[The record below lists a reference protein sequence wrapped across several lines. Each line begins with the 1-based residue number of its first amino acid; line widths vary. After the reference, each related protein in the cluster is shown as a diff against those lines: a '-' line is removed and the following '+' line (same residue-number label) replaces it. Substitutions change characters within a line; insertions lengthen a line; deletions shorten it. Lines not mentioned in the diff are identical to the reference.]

1 MQYRQGD
8 QSMVGERLR
17 ELRQEKGYSIS
28 ELAELAGVSKSYLSY
43 IERDVQKNP
52 SLQFLKKIALTLE
65 IEIEDLLGSS
75 PTAADHSNEFIFD
88 EEWSKLLHKAIEEGM
103 SKNDFREF
111 RDYLKFQK
119 WKNAK
124 NQNILIQED
133 KPND

>member
-1 MQYRQGD
+1 
-8 QSMVGERLR
+8 MVGERLR
-17 ELRQEKGYSIS
+17 ELRREKGYSIS

-65 IEIEDLLGSS
+65 IEVEDLLGSS
-75 PTAADHSNEFIFD
+75 PTVANHSNEFIFD

-124 NQNILIQED
+124 NKNTLIQED